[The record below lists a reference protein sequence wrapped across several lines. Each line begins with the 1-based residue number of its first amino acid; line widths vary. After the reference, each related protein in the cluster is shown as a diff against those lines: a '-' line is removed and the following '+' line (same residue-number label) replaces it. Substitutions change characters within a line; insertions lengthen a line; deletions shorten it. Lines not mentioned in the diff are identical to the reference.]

1 MRLSRQRMSVGK
13 RAATSEWLTTMS
25 RRVDKNEHFSF
36 YKFTACTS
44 TLKSINLPH
53 SSRLISNANN
63 FAFECVLVSQ
73 YCVAS
78 ALRHRCVIFVSPT
91 NLTSY
96 SSLSNLSLKSI
107 AVVFGSL
114 TKARVEFV
122 LLELRI
128 QTAERIVLA
137 LETSRTFFAWS
148 YDYPLH
154 ALVVESH

>member
-1 MRLSRQRMSVGK
+1 MSISASLAGL
-13 RAATSEWLTTMS
+13 ASYS
-25 RRVDKNEHFSF
+25 SFSNL
-36 YKFTACTS
+36 
-44 TLKSINLPH
+44 TLKSIAANL
-53 SSRLISNANN
+53 
-63 FAFECVLVSQ
+63 
-73 YCVAS
+73 
-78 ALRHRCVIFVSPT
+78 
-91 NLTSY
+91 
-96 SSLSNLSLKSI
+96 
-107 AVVFGSL
+107 GSL